1 MTASS
6 PTEKGIDMF
15 FHKKKEVRKTY
26 DPAVRKPL
34 IRVSICTGEQTAG
47 FRNLKTNNF
56 EEVMLIRDEADMEE
70 FRNMYGI
77 ESEIEHFY

>member
-1 MTASS
+1 MASPITVRYLTNS
-6 PTEKGIDMF
+6 GLILLTCLFYYYILIA
-15 FHKKKEVRKTY
+15 EV
-26 DPAVRKPL
+26 L
-34 IRVSICTGEQTAG
+34 EG

-77 ESEIEHFY
+77 EGEIEHFY